1 MVSAFLV
8 NDRAIDFRNPSEVTI
23 EINGVTSDAERTD
36 SGDLTALTKVNSIP
50 KLSLKWDYLSV
61 QDMEKLCTLF
71 NIDVAEYNSAYTVK
85 TITDLVY
92 KITTRLPMGI
102 KSFSA
107 YVSDTLKGTLVDTSG
122 NEDVSQIGGQYW
134 TDITLSLVGTG
145 EQWNV

>member
-8 NDRAIDFRNPSEVTI
+8 NDRAIDFRNPSEVTV

-50 KLSLKWDYLSV
+50 KLSLKWDYLSI

-71 NIDVAEYNSAYTVK
+71 NIDVAEYNNAYTVK
-85 TITDLVY
+85 TIADLVY